1 MQLKTTSSLRA
12 LLQIAEKHSLHKLK
26 EEKGSSK
33 KQKSSKKLTSYSKSG
48 SEKHHRRAQRL
59 TKTVTSKT
67 YNQLKK
73 LFSKIPSHK

>member
-1 MQLKTTSSLRA
+1 MQLKTTSNLRA
-12 LLQIAEKHSLHKLK
+12 LLKIAESHSLHKLK
-26 EEKGSSK
+26 DEKASRK
-33 KQKSSKKLTSYSKSG
+33 KQKSTINLANYPGKA
-48 SEKHHRRAQRL
+48 SEKHHRRAQKL